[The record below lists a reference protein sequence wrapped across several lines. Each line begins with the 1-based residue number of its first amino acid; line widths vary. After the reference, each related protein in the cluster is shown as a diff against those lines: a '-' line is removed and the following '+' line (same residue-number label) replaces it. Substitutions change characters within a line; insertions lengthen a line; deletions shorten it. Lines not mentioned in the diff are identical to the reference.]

1 MQADEGLRL
10 LTDDERR
17 NVETKGQLPAI
28 GFVDQFERWAARK
41 TDAPPYT
48 LRAAG
53 LMALSL
59 AAGDGVVLDGLFSS
73 KPIHMNLYVLIV
85 GPSTV
90 LRKST
95 VLGYI
100 NDLMPHTVAGGKLV
114 TTLDDVSP
122 QALNRALAGA
132 GANRT
137 PVLMNLDEVAGIFEV
152 QKRSNSYL
160 KGFDKILMK
169 AYDHSAIHVLRAQTT
184 IDVPDGAFVSILS
197 ASTPDP
203 LEAVLES
210 EDVESGLLPR
220 FLIFDARE
228 AQRGK
233 RRSLMARQAD
243 ETWEQDREDLV
254 KHVAQLAAP
263 TISKQPNPI
272 VIRFSQDALKRLD
285 ALDAIIYREAADQ
298 STALGAMKGRAFW
311 HVVKVAGLYAVSR
324 DGRKATVE
332 LHDVLRAM
340 HLVEDAVQDLANM
353 AQDVANNSFERQA
366 QEVLDY
372 LETAGGSADQAII
385 TDALKLEWR
394 EAADLVRTLGMRGK
408 MIVDDKTKEWR
419 LT

>member
-1 MQADEGLRL
+1 MQDEGLRL

-17 NVETKGQLPAI
+17 KVEMDKDLPPI
-28 GFVDQFERWAARK
+28 GFVENFEKWAARK

-59 AAGDGVVLDGLFSS
+59 AAGDGVVLKGLFSD

-95 VLGYI
+95 VLNYI
-100 NDLMPHTVAGGKLV
+100 NDLMPRTIGGGKLV

-132 GANRT
+132 GSAKT

-169 AYDHSAIHVLRAQTT
+169 AYDHSPIHVLRAQSS
-184 IDVPDGAFVSILS
+184 IDVPDGAFVDILS

-203 LEAVLES
+203 LFHVLEQ

-220 FLIFDARE
+220 FLIFDARD
-228 AQRGK
+228 ASRGR
-233 RRSLMARQAD
+233 RRSLMARSQDA
-243 ETWEQDREDLV
+243 TWEDDRKPLMD
-254 KHVAQLAAP
+254 HVAKLSAP
-263 TISKQPNPI
+263 TISRQPNP
-272 VIRFSQDALKRLD
+272 VTVEFSDKAMQRLD

-311 HVVKVAGLYAVSR
+311 HVVKVAGLYALSR
-324 DGRKATVE
+324 DGRDATVE
-332 LHDVLRAM
+332 VVDVLRAM
-340 HLVEDAVQDLANM
+340 HLVEECVQDLGRMTLEVSA
-353 AQDVANNSFERQA
+353 NSFERRVA
-366 QEVLDY
+366 EVLN
-372 LETAGGSADQAII
+372 LLTASGGSMKQSDI
-385 TDALKLEWR
+385 TQMLKMEWR
-394 EAADLVRTLGMRGK
+394 EAADIVRTLEMRGQ
-408 MIVDDKTKEWR
+408 MTVDKHTKEWR
-419 LT
+419 QT

>member
-1 MQADEGLRL
+1 
-10 LTDDERR
+10 
-17 NVETKGQLPAI
+17 
-28 GFVDQFERWAARK
+28 
-41 TDAPPYT
+41 
-48 LRAAG
+48 
-53 LMALSL
+53 
-59 AAGDGVVLDGLFSS
+59 
-73 KPIHMNLYVLIV
+73 
-85 GPSTV
+85 
-90 LRKST
+90 
-95 VLGYI
+95 
-100 NDLMPHTVAGGKLV
+100 MPHTVAGGKLV

>member
-17 NVETKGQLPAI
+17 KVEMSKELPPI
-28 GFVDQFERWAARK
+28 GFVHDFERWAARK

-59 AAGDGVVLDGLFSS
+59 AAGDGVVLEGLFSS

-114 TTLDDVSP
+114 TVLDDVSP

-132 GANRT
+132 GSAKT

-169 AYDHSAIHVLRAQTT
+169 AYDHSPIHVLRAQTT
-184 IDVPDGAFVSILS
+184 IDVPEGAFVSILS

-203 LEAVLES
+203 LFHVLES

-228 AQRGK
+228 AQRGR
-233 RRSLMARQAD
+233 RRSLMARQQD
-243 ETWEQDREDLV
+243 DTWEKDQEKLV
-254 KHVAQLAAP
+254 KAIAHIAAP
-263 TISKQPNPI
+263 TISKQPTPI
-272 VIRFSQDALKRLD
+272 TIGFSDQALRRLD
-285 ALDAIIYREAADQ
+285 ALDAIIYKEAADQ

-311 HVVKVAGLYAVSR
+311 HVVKVAGLYGLSR
-324 DGRKATVE
+324 DGRNATVE
-332 LHDVLRAM
+332 VHDVLRAM
-340 HLVEDAVQDLANM
+340 HLVEEAVQDLGAM
-353 AQDVANNSFERQA
+353 TQEVSANSFERRA
-366 QEVLDY
+366 QEVLDT
-372 LETAGGSADQAII
+372 LEASGGALAQTDI
-385 TDALKLEWR
+385 TRMLKLEWR
-394 EAADLVRTLGMRGK
+394 EAADLLRTLEMRGQ
-408 MIVDDKTKEWR
+408 MTVDKRSKEWR

>member
-17 NVETKGQLPAI
+17 LVETSKDLPPI
-28 GFVDQFERWAARK
+28 GFIEDFERWAARK

-59 AAGDGVVLDGLFSS
+59 AAGDGVVLEGLFSS
-73 KPIHMNLYVLIV
+73 SPIHMNLYLLII

-95 VLGYI
+95 VLSYI
-100 NDLMPHTVAGGKLV
+100 DGLMPRTTAGGRLV

-132 GANRT
+132 GSAKT
-137 PVLMNLDEVAGIFEV
+137 PVLMSLDEVAGIFEV

-184 IDVPDGAFVSILS
+184 IDVPEGAFVSILS

-203 LEAVLES
+203 LHAVLES

-228 AQRGK
+228 AQRGR
-233 RRSLMARQAD
+233 RRSLMARQQD
-243 ETWEQDREDLV
+243 KTWEKDQEKLQ
-254 KHVAQLAAP
+254 KHIARIAAP
-263 TISKQPNPI
+263 TMTRQGPVVLS
-272 VIRFSQDALKRLD
+272 FSHDAMKRLD
-285 ALDAIIYREAADQ
+285 ALDALIYKEARDQ
-298 STALGAMKGRAFW
+298 STALGALKGRAFW
-311 HVVKVAGLYAVSR
+311 HVVKVAGLYALSR
-324 DGRKATVE
+324 DGREAEVD
-332 LHDVLRAM
+332 LPDVLRAM
-340 HLVEDAVQDLANM
+340 HLVEECVQDLGHM
-353 AQDVANNSFERQA
+353 VQEVASSVFERRV
-366 QEVLDY
+366 QEVLDT
-372 LETAGGSADQAII
+372 LTASGGSLPQTVV
-385 TDALKLEWR
+385 TDLLKMDWR
-394 EAADLVRTLGMRGK
+394 EAADLLRTLEMRGK
-408 MIVDDKTKEWR
+408 LKIDKKTKEWQ
-419 LT
+419 LL